1 MLKAVL
7 PIMLFV
13 FAFPPFSFASPVNR
27 ASYWVGRLKSPDE
40 IILGASGI
48 EELNDIIISRNGQM
62 ADLDRLPKTVF
73 GGPLTEW
80 LLHDPMPSTDAKR
93 YDARGRRLKGA
104 FFDAIFENMD
114 LGGVDGVNEVRPCVV
129 IDRADVRAFPTD
141 EPVLVSPAKKGFDAF
156 QYSSVYP
163 TERAALLHVSRDGRW
178 GFFQT
183 STVRG
188 WIRLDKVALVDDAME
203 NENSG
208 PWAPLV
214 VTGSKVKVYG
224 DGRFKTLLGTVPMGA
239 VLDMR
244 EAGGADG
251 PYIVRFPKAGTDGS
265 VIWADGYVKKGA
277 DVNEGFLPYT
287 KRNVIEQAFKM
298 LGEEYGWGGKDGKRD
313 CSVFIK
319 DLFAS
324 MGIRLPRNSRDQ
336 RSIGE
341 VLADWDYP
349 EGDIQDALSNAEPG
363 ITLLGLK
370 GHIMLYIGE
379 RDNRPYVIHQVY
391 GYVEKSRLKVINRVA
406 VTDLDLGR
414 RSKAG
419 PLKKRIRSVNEV
431 LVPSAPD
438 GRPGYE
444 GAPPDPS
451 SGI

>member
-1 MLKAVL
+1 MRKAVL

-27 ASYWVGRLKSPDE
+27 ASYWVGMLKSPDTV
-40 IILGASGI
+40 ILGARGI
-48 EELNDIIISRNGQM
+48 EELNNIIVGQNDQM
-62 ADLDRLPKTVF
+62 ADLKSLPKTVS
-73 GGPLTEW
+73 GGLLTEW
-80 LLHDPMPSTDAKR
+80 LLHDPLPSTDAKR
-93 YDARGRRLKGA
+93 YDARGKRLKKA
-104 FFDAIFENMD
+104 FFDVIFENMD
-114 LGGVDGVNEVRPCVV
+114 LGGVNGVNEVRRCV
-129 IDRADVRAFPTD
+129 ILERADVRAFPTD
-141 EPVLVSPAKKGFDAF
+141 EPVLISPAKKGFDAF

-163 TERAALLHVSRDGRW
+163 PERAALLHASRDGRW

-188 WIRLDKVALVDDAME
+188 WIRLDKVALADEEPGYEKD
-203 NENSG
+203 G
-208 PWAPLV
+208 PWTPLV
-214 VTGSKVKVYG
+214 VIGSKVRVYG
-224 DGRFKTLLGTVPMGA
+224 DGRFKTVLGTVPMGA
-239 VLDMR
+239 VLDLK
-244 EAGGADG
+244 EAKGAGG
-251 PYIVRFPKAGTDGS
+251 YVVRFPKAGADGS

-287 KRNVIEQAFKM
+287 QRNVIEQAFKM

-313 CSVFIK
+313 CSEFIK

-336 RSIGE
+336 RSIGT
-341 VLADWDYP
+341 VLADRDYP

-363 ITLLGLK
+363 ITLLGLQ

-379 RDNRPYVIHQVY
+379 KENRPYVIHQVY

-406 VTDLDLGR
+406 VTDLSLGR

-419 PLKKRIRSVNEV
+419 PLKKRIWSVNEV
-431 LVPSAPD
+431 LVPSAPE

-444 GAPPDPS
+444 GAPPDPP